1 MARADQAEKWKKE
14 VELLRLKINEYET
27 TIANLK
33 SDDSTQDAKIEN
45 LNKIHGQ
52 KVRALMQSIQE
63 LKKQNASI
71 RALNKENNRSK
82 LIEKLKTELVQQ
94 EIAIQALRDII
105 NDNDR
110 CDEQIITYL
119 NKGPPRVRPL
129 SREEMK
135 IKIRKLE
142 SKLGITKKSIG
153 DKAVDDLSSMLS
165 SAHTQDEE
173 IKIIDPLQNEKI
185 VELVEQIQN
194 LQLDIRAKDA
204 TIDHLRG
211 QIRKHQDELV
221 RYKNEEGED
230 RILGFKMSGIE
241 NENRNL
247 HEEIS
252 KHSNNV
258 GELQLQLENAILEIR
273 GKNELINSLKKR
285 VDEISSNRNMKEKDI
300 DKMKK
305 ELKQAMDTIK
315 AKEIENNKIKD
326 EKDRLVEDGDRKD
339 VEIEELRIRLEKAQS
354 HQPPSVVIKDNS
366 EAKDL
371 EIAALK
377 QMIDDLKTSNN
388 IPETFMA
395 AEEAEIE
402 MYNEKT
408 KELFL
413 QVAELQ
419 EENDRLNYEI
429 AQLRQSNAAH
439 KAQVKETVVI
449 DKTKEL
455 SDQINELRIDND
467 RYVKELANAR
477 LDIKRLRE
485 KLQGVEEEAK
495 RQEKERQER
504 EEENKK
510 HAEEMEKLKRFH
522 SDALHRKRDA
532 SEKNHDIIEEIKV
545 NYNMVL
551 KKSRIMVPPGS
562 FDMKKFIMLSEN
574 LTAKMCKK

>member
-1 MARADQAEKWKKE
+1 MARADPAEKWKKE

-45 LNKIHGQ
+45 LNKINGQ

-173 IKIIDPLQNEKI
+173 VKIIDPLQNEKI

-194 LQLDIRAKDA
+194 LQLDIRGKDA
-204 TIDHLRG
+204 TIEHLRG
-211 QIRKHQDELV
+211 QIRKLQDELV
-221 RYKNEEGED
+221 RYKNEQGED

-258 GELQLQLENAILEIR
+258 GELQIQLENAILEIR
-273 GKNELINSLKKR
+273 AKNELINSLKKR
-285 VDEISSNRNMKEKDI
+285 VDEMSSSRNMKEKDV
-300 DKMKK
+300 DKLRK

-315 AKEIENNKIKD
+315 IKETENIKIKD
-326 EKDRLVEDGDRKD
+326 EKDRLVENVERKD
-339 VEIEELRIRLEKAQS
+339 NEIEELRIRLENAQS
-354 HQPPSVVIKDNS
+354 HHPPSVIIKDNS

-371 EIAALK
+371 EIEMLK
-377 QMIDDLKTSNN
+377 KMIDDLKSSSN

-408 KELFL
+408 KMLFL

-419 EENDRLNYEI
+419 EENDQLKDEI
-429 AQLRQSNAAH
+429 AQLRQLNAAH

-455 SDQINELRIDND
+455 SDQINELQMDNN
-467 RYVKELANAR
+467 RNIKELANAR
-477 LDIKRLRE
+477 AEIKRLKD
-485 KLQGVEEEAK
+485 KLQGVEEEAR

-510 HAEEMEKLKRFH
+510 HAEEMEKLKKFH
-522 SDALHRKRDA
+522 SDILLRKREA
-532 SEKNHDIIEEIKV
+532 SDKNNDIIEEIKV
-545 NYNMVL
+545 NFNMVL
-551 KKSRIMVPPGS
+551 KKNKIMIPPGS
-562 FDMKKFIMLSEN
+562 FEANKFLRLSDN